1 MGKSRPDR
9 KIVEY
14 GSGKQ
19 KVHAT
24 STPEGRNA
32 EARPKR
38 ILAFVFWALA
48 IAAEIIAIYFF
59 NNYVVLWPC
68 LVALVADLIFCIIAA
83 LNWKKANDID
93 PPKGRFLKNQ
103 FGVIMCLIAFLPLG
117 YVLLKQSKQMP
128 ANVKKIISI
137 VAAVCFI
144 AAMGASIDYN
154 PTTVDD
160 LNETKLE
167 QAGYTGVCYWG
178 RYSKSFHFDPDCR
191 TLLNSEVIYEGSIEE
206 AFEDNRKDPCDF
218 CAEGASPKSEAF
230 LNSIFGEDGE

>member
-1 MGKSRPDR
+1 MSKSRPDR

-14 GSGKQ
+14 GSGKE
-19 KVHAT
+19 KKYAA
-24 STPEGRNA
+24 STAEGRKA
-32 EARPKR
+32 AARPKR

-48 IAAEIIAIYFF
+48 IAAEVAAIYFF

-68 LVALVADLIFCIIAA
+68 LAALGADLVFCIIAA
-83 LNWKKANDID
+83 LSWKKGNDID

-128 ANVKKIISI
+128 ANVKKIVSI
-137 VAAVCFI
+137 VAAVCFV

-154 PTTVDD
+154 PTTIDD
-160 LNETKLE
+160 LNEAHLE

-178 RYSKSFHFDPDCR
+178 EYSKSFHFDPDCR
-191 TLLNSEVIYEGSIEE
+191 TLRNSSVIYEGTIEE

-218 CAEGASPKSEAF
+218 CAEGASPKSETL
-230 LNSIFGEDGE
+230 LNSIFGEEGE